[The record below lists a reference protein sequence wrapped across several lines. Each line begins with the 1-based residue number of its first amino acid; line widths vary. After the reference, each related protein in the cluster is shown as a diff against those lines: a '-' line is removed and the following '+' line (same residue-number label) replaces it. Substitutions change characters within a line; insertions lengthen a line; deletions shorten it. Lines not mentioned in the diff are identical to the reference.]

1 MNGSWRV
8 LLHPKVD
15 KFLNGLD
22 EQIRERIKSKLR
34 ELQSDPFRF
43 LEHFEGSDYYKL
55 RIGDYRA
62 LIDMNFKN
70 KEIKVQVLD
79 HRERIYKDRKRF

>member
-1 MNGSWRV
+1 MWEV

-15 KFLNGLD
+15 GFLNSLD
-22 EQIRERIKSKLR
+22 SNVRERIKNKLR
-34 ELQSDPFRF
+34 ELKEDPFRF

-62 LIDMNFKN
+62 LIDIDFKN
-70 KEIKVQVLD
+70 KMLKVQILD
-79 HRERIYKDRKRF
+79 HRGKIYKKK